1 MATSAV
7 AAPPVAVGVSGLR
20 TALGVVMLGRPT
32 LLPRVLGMDAATA
45 ARTAWLV
52 RMVGARE
59 VALGAGGLDAARRGT
74 DLRPWLLA
82 AAVADAGDTAALLG
96 AVRRGRVGSLMGLLV
111 MASAAAGALAE
122 VAAARALGRQ
132 VDPG

>member
-1 MATSAV
+1 MATSAGTALTV
-7 AAPPVAVGVSGLR
+7 AAGVSWLR
-20 TALGVVMLGRPT
+20 TGLGSVMLGRPT
-32 LLPRVLGMDAATA
+32 LMPRVLGMDSATA

-59 VALGAGGLDAARRGT
+59 IALGAGGLDAARRGT

-96 AVRRGRVGSLMGLLV
+96 AVRRGRVGTLIGLLV
-111 MASAAAGALAE
+111 VASATAGALAE
-122 VAAARALGRQ
+122 VAAARSLGAGR
-132 VDPG
+132 